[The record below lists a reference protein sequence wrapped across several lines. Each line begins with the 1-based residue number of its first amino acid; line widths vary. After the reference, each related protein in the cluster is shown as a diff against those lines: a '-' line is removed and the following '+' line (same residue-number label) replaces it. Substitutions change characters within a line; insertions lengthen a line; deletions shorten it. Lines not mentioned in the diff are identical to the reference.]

1 MSEMNI
7 IDPGYTGQS
16 ISKKGYSKYLG
27 EFLNK
32 ILDRPNKE
40 QIEKEWLISKYG
52 PDEVGKWDQKRI
64 DKTIEKRKEKKFK
77 GTGPGKKGYYR
88 GEWEESIR
96 KDLGRDPLEN
106 LDIRDVVRMNILHKL
121 GGSPGIIFGEKTQD
135 EDRYATHYR
144 GDSNK
149 IQLSPEALPSTK
161 KKKYTKQSYGID
173 KEVYDLEF
181 GDEYLA
187 EISHGL
193 QHEGQQPMSQFL
205 QEEAFQFYH
214 LVKGMTEEFLGIG
227 DTNDTNE
234 GVFRKSYEKLYDIP
248 GTKEY
253 GAHSIIQPELES
265 YIKTG
270 KLSEDAPDWL
280 RGSLFGK

>member
-1 MSEMNI
+1 
-7 IDPGYTGQS
+7 
-16 ISKKGYSKYLG
+16 
-27 EFLNK
+27 
-32 ILDRPNKE
+32 
-40 QIEKEWLISKYG
+40 
-52 PDEVGKWDQKRI
+52 
-64 DKTIEKRKEKKFK
+64 
-77 GTGPGKKGYYR
+77 
-88 GEWEESIR
+88 
-96 KDLGRDPLEN
+96 
-106 LDIRDVVRMNILHKL
+106 
-121 GGSPGIIFGEKTQD
+121 
-135 EDRYATHYR
+135 
-144 GDSNK
+144 
-149 IQLSPEALPSTK
+149 
-161 KKKYTKQSYGID
+161 
-173 KEVYDLEF
+173 
-181 GDEYLA
+181 
-187 EISHGL
+187 
-193 QHEGQQPMSQFL
+193 MSQFL